1 MLENPSNLILTRL
14 SPSAG
19 ENSTQLENLLT
30 AYRIA
35 LTRHDSI
42 RSRMAY
48 ARDLDLCIWTIAE
61 YSGHTVQEVALK
73 LPHLINRQRALWY
86 RDHLR
91 ESVSSRGK
99 PLADATINRRLAVL
113 SAVFREF
120 IRAGLI
126 SSNPFEGLT
135 LTRGRSDPTPAL
147 SNEERQR
154 LVQAPDFESAA
165 TPYDRRRL
173 LRDRILLGILF
184 VMGLRREEVRCAR
197 YSDVGMNQGYQT
209 LTVRQKGGKIIAHRL
224 HPKLYHYIQMYRTE
238 CLEKDDDFLFGGMT
252 RNGISKA
259 PEQPLSPQ
267 AVNYL
272 VARYAKMAGIKQPVS
287 CHSGRATAITQSL
300 IKGAPL
306 QVVSRAIGHSS
317 IETTARYDRTKDRME
332 KAIVTFQDV
341 QL

>member
-1 MLENPSNLILTRL
+1 
-14 SPSAG
+14 
-19 ENSTQLENLLT
+19 
-30 AYRIA
+30 
-35 LTRHDSI
+35 
-42 RSRMAY
+42 
-48 ARDLDLCIWTIAE
+48 
-61 YSGHTVQEVALK
+61 
-73 LPHLINRQRALWY
+73 
-86 RDHLR
+86 
-91 ESVSSRGK
+91 
-99 PLADATINRRLAVL
+99 
-113 SAVFREF
+113 
-120 IRAGLI
+120 
-126 SSNPFEGLT
+126 
-135 LTRGRSDPTPAL
+135 
-147 SNEERQR
+147 
-154 LVQAPDFESAA
+154 
-165 TPYDRRRL
+165 
-173 LRDRILLGILF
+173 
-184 VMGLRREEVRCAR
+184 
-197 YSDVGMNQGYQT
+197 MNQGYQT